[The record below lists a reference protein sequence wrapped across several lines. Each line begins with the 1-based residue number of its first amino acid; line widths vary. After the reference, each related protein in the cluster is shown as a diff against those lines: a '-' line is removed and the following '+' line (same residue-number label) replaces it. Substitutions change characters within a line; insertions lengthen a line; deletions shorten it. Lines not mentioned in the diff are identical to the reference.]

1 MHLRRVMVT
10 PTSEA
15 EGCEATGQDFN
26 NLREGWR
33 HHETGPERG
42 PGPERDPGS
51 PRVEESDTEASPSGP
66 VCTGLSVS
74 PSEVSIVAKR

>member
-1 MHLRRVMVT
+1 MHLWRVMVT

-33 HHETGPERG
+33 HHEA
-42 PGPERDPGS
+42 GPERDPGS
-51 PRVEESDTEASPSGP
+51 PRAEESDTEASPSGP